1 MSPTGYSTITINGVT
16 LSPFTTVRLN
26 SSQIPIMKKARGRF
40 QGDVN
45 GRNNL
50 GRTLPRLRQDQRAF
64 TKCSRCRARRVL
76 LGLRWLSLL
85 LL

>member
-40 QGDVN
+40 KV
-45 GRNNL
+45 
-50 GRTLPRLRQDQRAF
+50 T
-64 TKCSRCRARRVL
+64 
-76 LGLRWLSLL
+76 
-85 LL
+85 